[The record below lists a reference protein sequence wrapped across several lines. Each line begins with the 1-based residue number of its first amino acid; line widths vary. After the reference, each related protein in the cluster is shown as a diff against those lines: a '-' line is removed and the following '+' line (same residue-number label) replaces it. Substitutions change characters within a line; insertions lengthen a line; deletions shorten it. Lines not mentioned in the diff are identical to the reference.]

1 MTKLSI
7 PHTSTTTT
15 TTTTTTARTMSYQ
28 PYAPIAYLP
37 RPLTSTNLDREVKL
51 YTTSSS
57 RELYESLAELHAI
70 IVTLEFLEKAFVRDS
85 IAPAVY
91 TPTCL
96 RLLGQYKTL
105 LGSPTVAEAFVDL
118 DTFRARYGV
127 DCPAATRRLET
138 GLPATV
144 EHGAGSGPLPELAAA
159 PAAPK
164 TGGDGK
170 WRNVSPKAAAEAT
183 QNFITFMDALRLNY
197 RAKDELHPLLAS
209 VITSVDAVTGGAG
222 EGFDGRGD
230 IVKWLIVL
238 NQMRPGDEIS
248 EGQGR
253 EMLWDLEK
261 GYNSFLEGLG

>member
-1 MTKLSI
+1 
-7 PHTSTTTT
+7 
-15 TTTTTTARTMSYQ
+15 MSYYQ
-28 PYAPIAYLP
+28 PYAPTPYLP
-37 RPLTSTNLDREVKL
+37 RPITSTNLDHEIKL
-51 YTTSSS
+51 FSSPS
-57 RELYESLAELHAI
+57 ERELYESLAEIHAI

-85 IAPAVY
+85 IPPSSY

-105 LGSPTVAEAFVDL
+105 LGSPSVAAAFVDL
-118 DTFRARYGV
+118 PTFRERYGI

-144 EHGAGSGPLPELAAA
+144 EHGSSEGPLPELAAA
-159 PAAPK
+159 PTAPA
-164 TGGDGK
+164 GGGEGK

-209 VITSVDAVTGGAG
+209 VITSVDVVTAGGG
-222 EGFDGRGD
+222 GGDGGFEGRKD

-238 NQMRPGDEIS
+238 NQMKPGDEIS

-253 EMLWDLEK
+253 EMLWDLER